1 MRKDIVIVLFIALF
15 IAVIVSGTKI
25 QSVDEYYLTHID
37 DITEDSETIFISIDA
52 STLRDH
58 WDQLDSE
65 LQSEEYVPDD
75 GVILEESEYVLRP
88 KDTVLDV
95 LKRAVRH
102 HHIHM
107 ESQGAD
113 KNVYNSVYIQGINHL
128 YEFSAGPLSGWMYA
142 VNGESPDKGVGKYEL
157 QDGDVIEFKYTID
170 LGRDIGFSFEG
181 GDTYE

>member
-1 MRKDIVIVLFIALF
+1 ALF
-15 IAVIVSGTKI
+15 IAVIVSRTNI
-25 QSVDEYYLTHID
+25 QLDDEYYLIHID
-37 DITEDSETIFISIDA
+37 DIMEDSETIFISIDA

-113 KNVYNSVYIQGINHL
+113 KNVYNSVYIQGIN
-128 YEFSAGPLSGWMYA
+128 
-142 VNGESPDKGVGKYEL
+142 
-157 QDGDVIEFKYTID
+157 
-170 LGRDIGFSFEG
+170 
-181 GDTYE
+181 